1 VLSKPSLA
9 EDEDIRNF
17 FKEVGTSVD
26 RSEPSSRLDFLSCP
40 VILSTDWQEVVAEL
54 ESIVEVCCHRSQFQL
69 SENMISV
76 LFNMLFSCHDLKTKM
91 FSITSMAEFIDSE
104 VSTSSIQNF
113 KLVSSGYR
121 YCKSRTLI
129 IAWI

>member
-1 VLSKPSLA
+1 
-9 EDEDIRNF
+9 
-17 FKEVGTSVD
+17 
-26 RSEPSSRLDFLSCP
+26 
-40 VILSTDWQEVVAEL
+40 L

-104 VSTSSIQNF
+104 ISTSSIQNF
-113 KLVSSGYR
+113 KLVSSGYW
-121 YCKSRTLI
+121 YCKSLTLVK
-129 IAWI
+129 WKRLFRWPQSDKT